1 MNPQPNQ
8 GGGPP
13 YGSPSSNTSSRSNQ
27 SARRVSGPSLASVS
41 DNVLLLLN
49 EVRTLR
55 DEVRAVN
62 DTVNRTDS
70 HVAYLER
77 LQGRF
82 NNLDKYLRRQVN
94 STNTNTRIVTTNVTN
109 ICEATQNIVQENQHN
124 INHMKQLVFA
134 VKNSTDEIKFNC
146 AKRKC
151 DENNPPSWNKKVT
164 GNEISYSELQSLSS
178 SFAQS
183 MNSAQPLPATKKPST
198 NDNDNRVFTL
208 PPPQEESSD
217 EDAVVEP
224 SVETDKNDSESNN
237 NA

>member
-27 SARRVSGPSLASVS
+27 SARPSLASVS

-55 DEVRAVN
+55 DEVCAVN
-62 DTVNRTDS
+62 NTINRIDKRVS
-70 HVAYLER
+70 YLER
-77 LQGRF
+77 MQGRF
-82 NNLDKYLRRQVN
+82 NNLDEYLRQQVI
-94 STNTNTRIVTTNVTN
+94 TRNTNTRIVTKNVTD
-109 ICEATQNIVQENQHN
+109 ICESTQNIVQENQHN

-146 AKRKC
+146 AKRKR

-164 GNEISYSELQSLSS
+164 GNEISYAEVQSLSS

-183 MNSAQPLPATKKPST
+183 MNSAQPLPATEKPST
-198 NDNDNRVFTL
+198 NDNDNRIFTL
-208 PPPQEESSD
+208 PDQQESSD
-217 EDAVVEP
+217 EDAVGET
-224 SVETDKNDSESNN
+224 SVETDKNDSGSNN

>member
-1 MNPQPNQ
+1 MNSQPNQ

-13 YGSPSSNTSSRSNQ
+13 YGSPFSNTSSRSNQ
-27 SARRVSGPSLASVS
+27 SARPSLASVS

-55 DEVRAVN
+55 DEVCAVN
-62 DTVNRTDS
+62 NTINRIDKRVS
-70 HVAYLER
+70 YLER
-77 LQGRF
+77 MQGRF
-82 NNLDKYLRRQVN
+82 NNLDEYLRQQVI
-94 STNTNTRIVTTNVTN
+94 TRNTNTRIVTKNVTE
-109 ICEATQNIVQENQHN
+109 ICESTQNIVQENQHN

-146 AKRKC
+146 AKRKR
-151 DENNPPSWNKKVT
+151 DENNPPSCNKKVPGT
-164 GNEISYSELQSLSS
+164 NITYAEVQSLSS

-183 MNSAQPLPATKKPST
+183 MNSAQPLPATEKPST

-208 PPPQEESSD
+208 PPQEESSD

-224 SVETDKNDSESNN
+224 FVETDKNDSESNN

>member
-8 GGGPP
+8 GGGAP

-27 SARRVSGPSLASVS
+27 SARPSLASVS

-55 DEVRAVN
+55 DEVCAVN
-62 DTVNRTDS
+62 NTINRIDNRVS
-70 HVAYLER
+70 YLER
-77 LQGRF
+77 MQGRF
-82 NNLDKYLRRQVN
+82 NNLDEYLRQQVI
-94 STNTNTRIVTTNVTN
+94 TRNTNTRIVTKNVTE
-109 ICEATQNIVQENQHN
+109 ICESTQNIVQENQHN

-134 VKNSTDEIKFNC
+134 VKNSTDEIKFDC
-146 AKRKC
+146 AKRKR
-151 DENNPPSWNKKVT
+151 DENNPPSWNKKVPGT
-164 GNEISYSELQSLSS
+164 NITYAEVQSLSS

-183 MNSAQPLPATKKPST
+183 MNSAQPLPATEKPST

-208 PPPQEESSD
+208 PPQEESSD
-217 EDAVVEP
+217 EDAVAEP

>member
-1 MNPQPNQ
+1 MNSQPNQ

-27 SARRVSGPSLASVS
+27 SARPSLASVS

-55 DEVRAVN
+55 DEVCAVN
-62 DTVNRTDS
+62 NTINRIDNRVS
-70 HVAYLER
+70 YLER
-77 LQGRF
+77 MQGRF
-82 NNLDKYLRRQVN
+82 NNLDEYLRQQVI
-94 STNTNTRIVTTNVTN
+94 TRNTNTRIVTKNVTE
-109 ICEATQNIVQENQHN
+109 ICESTQNIVQENQHN

-146 AKRKC
+146 AKRKR
-151 DENNPPSWNKKVT
+151 DENNPPSWNKKVPGT
-164 GNEISYSELQSLSS
+164 NITYAEVQSLSS

-183 MNSAQPLPATKKPST
+183 MNSAQPLPATEKPST

-208 PPPQEESSD
+208 PPQEESSD
-217 EDAVVEP
+217 EDAVVET

>member
-8 GGGPP
+8 GGGAP

-27 SARRVSGPSLASVS
+27 SARPSLASVS

-62 DTVNRTDS
+62 DTINRIDS
-70 HVAYLER
+70 RVAYLETM
-77 LQGRF
+77 QGRF
-82 NNLDKYLRRQVN
+82 NNLDDYLRRQVI
-94 STNTNTRIVTTNVTN
+94 SRNTNTRIVTKNVTE
-109 ICEATQNIVQENQHN
+109 ICESTQNIVQENQHN

-146 AKRKC
+146 AKRKR
-151 DENNPPSWNKKVT
+151 DENNPPSCNKKVPGT
-164 GNEISYSELQSLSS
+164 NITYAEVQSLSS

-183 MNSAQPLPATKKPST
+183 MNSAQPLPATEKPST

-208 PPPQEESSD
+208 PDQQESSD
-217 EDAVVEP
+217 EDAVVET
-224 SVETDKNDSESNN
+224 SVETNKNYSEPNN